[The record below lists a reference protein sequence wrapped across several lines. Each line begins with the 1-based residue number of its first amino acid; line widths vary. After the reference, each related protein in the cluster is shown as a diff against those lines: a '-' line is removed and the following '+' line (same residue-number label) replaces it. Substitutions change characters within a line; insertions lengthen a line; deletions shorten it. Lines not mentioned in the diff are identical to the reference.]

1 MKIVKSNSV
10 AKIGDLE
17 VGTVVGINGYTLIIT
32 GIYEKGNYVNTFD
45 IEYLCSKTIGIDKEV
60 EVFPNAKL
68 VLEP

>member
-1 MKIVKSNSV
+1 MKIVRNNSV

-17 VGTVVGINGYTLIIT
+17 VGTVVGTNGYTLIIT
-32 GIYEKGNYVNTFD
+32 GIYEKDNYVNTFD
-45 IEYLCSKTIGIDKEV
+45 LEYLCSKTIGIDKEV